1 MGDKKQARLVK
12 RGFDINTI
20 VPYEIWDIGN
30 GRGIYVDFYDSNSKT
45 LPYELGSKAFPV
57 DMSRLMVDGEELGSW
72 PHDALG
78 GKAIREL
85 GYEPVEEDGSDD
97 TD

>member
-1 MGDKKQARLVK
+1 MSEKKQERLVK
-12 RGFDINTI
+12 RGFDINTV

-45 LPYELGSKAFPV
+45 LPYESGSKAFPV

-85 GYEPVEEDGSDD
+85 GYEPVEEDDKNG

>member
-1 MGDKKQARLVK
+1 MGDKIARLVK

-30 GRGIYVDFYDSNSKT
+30 GRGIYVDFYDSNSKI
-45 LPYELGSKAFPV
+45 LPYESGSKAFPI